1 MRLLLIDHGCCDLP
15 DTRVH
20 HWRRELETL
29 GVRAS
34 VCGPS
39 TVSHLKEQ
47 HAGLHGIHLHDIA
60 AASGAL
66 LKAVQSGES
75 EALLNAS
82 ATVSPRL
89 LGLIRETA
97 RQMVA
102 EAVDTH
108 GPDVIFVLHAG
119 ILTDLAIET
128 GIPVAVHVSLTD
140 LAAAGSRQSM
150 RDFITSSLGSCNAIV
165 AADVATAELLGQEWL
180 SIDSQALDAAASR
193 VEVWPLEHGS
203 ATAMLSLC
211 HRVLDRRRE
220 AGHGF
225 FAARE

>member
-1 MRLLLIDHGCCDLP
+1 MRLRQSPRDCWGSFVRLP
-15 DTRVH
+15 DRWWQKPLT
-20 HWRRELETL
+20 
-29 GVRAS
+29 
-34 VCGPS
+34 PM
-39 TVSHLKEQ
+39 
-47 HAGLHGIHLHDIA
+47 
-60 AASGAL
+60 
-66 LKAVQSGES
+66 VQ
-75 EALLNAS
+75 
-82 ATVSPRL
+82 
-89 LGLIRETA
+89 
-97 RQMVA
+97 MC
-102 EAVDTH
+102 
-108 GPDVIFVLHAG
+108 

-220 AGHGF
+220 AGQGF

>member
-75 EALLNAS
+75 EALLNAI

-119 ILTDLAIET
+119 I
-128 GIPVAVHVSLTD
+128 LTD